1 MGTTSRWTRHLVGWS
16 AALAIGWG
24 PGALRAQDPPTT
36 QPVAPTGQAADLTS
50 LSLEDLMNIEV
61 TSVSKHKQK
70 LAEAPAAVTVIT
82 QDDIQRSA
90 LQSIPE
96 LLRLAPGLDVA
107 RVDSSQWAI
116 SSRGFNDL
124 FGNKLLVMMD
134 GRTLYTPLFSGV
146 FWDMQDH
153 ILKDLD
159 RIEVIR
165 GPGATLWGSNAVNG
179 VINIETKSARDTQGW
194 LIDAGGGNEQD
205 YGSIRYG
212 GKLDNS
218 TYFRVF
224 TKYRYFDDFPL
235 ARAGDG
241 HDLWQSL
248 LGGLRVDQFAT
259 DRDQLTIEASG
270 YGSRNEQLLRVPF
283 LAPPLE
289 RNLGSTFNAAEGY
302 ALGRWTHTIS
312 ETSDMALEVYYD
324 HLNRA
329 VWMNA
334 PYSLNTAD
342 IDFHHRF
349 ALTQRQEITW
359 GLGYR
364 FTADSVRPTELSPGT
379 PSFTISRH
387 RDDYFASGFIQDDIA
402 LVPSRLHF
410 IAGTKLE
417 ENSYSWFEV
426 QPSGKLLWS
435 PNDTQTVWGSIAR
448 AVRTPSRWEQ
458 DSTLSALAAPTGTP
472 LTGLVQAQPDPHFV
486 SEELVAYEL
495 GYRVRPSRRLSLDL
509 SGFFNH
515 YDNLQGFAGGIPIP
529 DPGPPV
535 HLIVPERVSNDLYG
549 HSFGGE
555 LAANWNVTDA
565 WRLSASYSL
574 IELKIH
580 HSQPDPLGQS
590 IYDER
595 ASPHNQF
602 QVHSYWDVL
611 KNLQFNASAYYVDSL
626 GVGVPSYVRV
636 DLGVVWRPRD
646 GLELSAG
653 VQNLLD
659 NKHGEFGGLRV
670 VNVDSQVPRTFYGQ
684 LAWRF

>member
-1 MGTTSRWTRHLVGWS
+1 MGRTSRSKPRLLGCC
-16 AALAIGWG
+16 AALVIGWG
-24 PGALRAQDPPTT
+24 GSGLRAEDRPAT
-36 QPVAPTGQAADLTS
+36 QVAAPASQPGDLTS

-82 QDDIQRSA
+82 QDDIQRSG

-146 FWDMQDH
+146 FWDMQDYV
-153 ILKDLD
+153 LKDLD

-205 YGSIRYG
+205 YGSARYG
-212 GKLDNS
+212 GKLDDR
-218 TYFRVF
+218 TYFRAF
-224 TKYRYFDDFPL
+224 TKYRYFADFPL
-235 ARAGDG
+235 AGGGDG

-248 LGGLRVDQFAT
+248 LGGLRVDQYTT
-259 DRDQLTIEASG
+259 DRDVLTFEASG
-270 YGSRNEQLLRVPF
+270 YGSRNEQMLRIPF
-283 LAPPLE
+283 LTPPLE
-289 RNLGSTFNAAEGY
+289 RNVGSAFNAAEGY
-302 ALGRWTHTIS
+302 ALGRWAHTIS
-312 ETSDMALEVYYD
+312 ETSDMALQVYYD
-324 HLNRA
+324 HLNRS

-349 ALTQRQEITW
+349 GLGQRQEITW

-364 FTADSVRPTELSPGT
+364 FTADGVRPTEPSPGT
-379 PSFTISRH
+379 PSFTMPRH

-402 LVPSRLHF
+402 LVPGRLHF

-417 ENSYSWFEV
+417 ENSYSWFEAD
-426 QPSGKLLWS
+426 PSGKLLWT
-435 PNDTQTVWGSIAR
+435 PNDANTVWGSIAR

-458 DSTLSALAAPTGTP
+458 DSTLSALAVPTGTP
-472 LTGLVQAQPDPHFV
+472 LAGLVQAQADPHFI

-515 YDNLQGFAGGIPIP
+515 YDNLQGFVAGIPLP
-529 DPGPPV
+529 DPGPPA

-565 WRLSASYSL
+565 WRLSASYTFV
-574 IELKIH
+574 ELKIH

-602 QVHSYWDVL
+602 QVHSYWDVS
-611 KNLQFNASAYYVDSL
+611 KNVQLNASAYYVDSL
-626 GVGVPSYVRV
+626 GVGVPTYVRV
-636 DLGVVWRPRD
+636 DLGITWRPKD

-653 VQNLLD
+653 AQNLLD
-659 NKHGEFGGLRV
+659 NKHGEFAGLRV
-670 VNVDSQVPRTFYGQ
+670 VNVESEIPRTFYGE
-684 LAWRF
+684 LTWRF